1 MNFPINDGGV
11 ASGLLCGVLFG
22 YVLENAGFG
31 SPCKLTAQFQL
42 RDWSVFK
49 VMFTAI
55 VVTAVGLFLFEAGGW
70 LKPDDVFIPTT
81 YFWATLLGGALI
93 GAGFS
98 TGGYCPGTSV
108 VALASGRVD
117 AVVFMLGLVVG
128 TGGFASV
135 YDSLGSLMEMG
146 KGPDGQTLPDLLGL
160 PQSVVLGGL
169 ILAAVGGFALAKR
182 LEQRSKGPLNA
193 EETLSYREPH

>member
-1 MNFPINDGGV
+1 MNFPINDGGL

-55 VVTAVGLFLFEAGGW
+55 VVAAIGLFVCEAEGW

-93 GAGFS
+93 GVGFS

-108 VALASGRVD
+108 VAFASGRLD
-117 AVVFMLGLVVG
+117 AVVFMLGLVAG
-128 TGGFASV
+128 TGGFAGV
-135 YDSLGSLMEMG
+135 YNQLGDFLEAG
-146 KGPDGQTLPDLLGL
+146 KGPDSQTLPELLGVSG
-160 PQSVVLGGL
+160 PVVLAGL
-169 ILAAVGGFALAKR
+169 VLAAIGGFVLSKR
-182 LEQRSKGPLNA
+182 LEGRGRGPLSAA
-193 EETLSYREPH
+193 EILSPRRD